1 MGLIKDFQDGQ
12 TVSYIYVIIQDIQL
26 KSTAT
31 GKPYLSAKLQ
41 DKSGTIDMKYWDYV
55 GDLTS
60 ADNGKIIKVAGVI
73 SSYRDILQFTAS
85 KIRLASEEDFT
96 AYNKAD
102 LVPCAPIDVR
112 EISQYLES
120 SFGCIVDEDYQD
132 VCRKVWE
139 IYKERFI
146 EFPAAKGVHHAFING
161 LLMHT
166 YNMMKVAGTVAMIY
180 KNEVNHDLLLAGTF
194 LHDIAKIHEY
204 ETNELGL
211 ATGFTL
217 HGNMLGHLV
226 MGANIVGDICDGVA
240 IPIEK
245 KLLLQNM
252 LLSHHGKPEYG
263 AAVVPRTL
271 EAELLHMIDLIDSR
285 IEICREAFEKTELGQ
300 FTEKIFALDNKQI
313 YRHF

>member
-12 TVSYIYVIIQDIQL
+12 TISYIYVIIQDIQL
-26 KSTAT
+26 KSTAS

-73 SSYRDILQFTAS
+73 SSYRDTLQFTAS
-85 KIRLASEEDFT
+85 KIRLALDEDAS

-120 SFGCIVDEDYQD
+120 DFGCIVDEDYRD
-132 VCRKVWE
+132 VCRKTWE

-204 ETNELGL
+204 EINELGL

-226 MGANIVGDICDGVA
+226 MGSNIVGDICDGVA
-240 IPIEK
+240 IPVEK

-252 LLSHHGKPEYG
+252 LLSHHGKPEFG
-263 AAVVPRTL
+263 AATVPRTL
-271 EAELLHMIDLIDSR
+271 EAELLHMIDMIDSR
-285 IEICREAFEKTELGQ
+285 VEICREAFEKIEVGQ
-300 FTEKIFALDNKQI
+300 FTEKLFALDNKQI

>member
-1 MGLIKDFQDGQ
+1 MFIKDFQDGQ
-12 TVSYIYVIIQDIQL
+12 TISYIFVIIQDIQL
-26 KSTAT
+26 KSTAA

-41 DKSGTIDMKYWDYV
+41 DSSGTIDMKYWDYA

-60 ADNGKIIKVAGVI
+60 ADNGKIVKVAGVV
-73 SSYRDILQFTAS
+73 SSYRETLQFTAS
-85 KIRLASEEDFT
+85 KIRLATDDDVSV
-96 AYNKAD
+96 YNKAD
-102 LVPCAPIDVR
+102 LVPTAPIDIK
-112 EISQYLES
+112 ETIQALEHT
-120 SFGCIVDEDYQD
+120 FGCIVDEDYRD
-132 VCRKVWE
+132 VCIRLWDS
-139 IYKERFI
+139 YKERFI
-146 EFPAAKGVHHAFING
+146 DFPAAKGVHHAFIGG

-166 YNMMKVAGTVAMIY
+166 YNMMKVAGTIAAIY

-204 ETNELGL
+204 ETSTLGL

-226 MGANIVGDICDGVA
+226 MGANVVGDMCDCVA

-300 FTEKIFALDNKQI
+300 FTEKLFALDNKQI